1 MKSKVDES
9 EGIKERRGQGSFCI
23 PKAAVDAL
31 IKANAS
37 AYEIVAYLVLARFT
51 DTSGRYSTASITAV
65 NRYTGANKTQNGPV
79 AKALERLRSIKA
91 VSVNRV
97 HNGRS
102 GKSAGFEDLIV
113 DLGPILFDRQ
123 SWLESEGE
131 TLPDGP
137 TERGE
142 VRYVLP
148 DFDESFD
155 DRVWFGNGL
164 VDGHGMFAKPL
175 KALKDAG
182 PVAARLLLALY
193 EVNDM
198 ETWGGVRPVGVD
210 AGPWKRY
217 EPVGLPSSWKDL
229 AVILRSKEAGKV
241 INSGISSRVWQTK
254 ERNYWQAHTDAGEPI
269 WRALE
274 ALNSTGLLYEV
285 VLVLNRNSEKRTFS
299 NGDEYGDIAADA
311 EPYYE
316 LDCRSLHGYK
326 PPGENDAIG
335 WLTARTAGELGIPVT
350 LAVGKFD
357 GTYAAIAPKGFGCM
371 IVGVFRLRFRVANP
385 KNAGVSGAWAAIHLR
400 NREALDFVNRMR
412 TASNMTPL
420 KQLGAK
426 EANPEM
432 SSMSDAVDVE
442 ECLG

>member
-1 MKSKVDES
+1 MRSKVDES
-9 EGIKERRGQGSFCI
+9 EGITELRGQGSFCI
-23 PKAAVDAL
+23 PKATVDAL
-31 IKANAS
+31 LKANAS

-65 NRYTGANKTQNGPV
+65 NRYTGANKTKNGPV

-102 GKSAGFEDLIV
+102 GKSAGFEEQII
-113 DLGPILFDRQ
+113 DLGPILVDRQ

-131 TLPDGP
+131 PLPDGP

-148 DFDESFD
+148 DFDESLD

-164 VDGHGMFAKPL
+164 VDGYGLFAKPL

-198 ETWGGVRPVGVD
+198 ETWGGVRPVGSN
-210 AGPWKRY
+210 AGPWRRY
-217 EPVGLPSSWKDL
+217 EPVGLPSPWKNL

-241 INSGISSRVWQTK
+241 INSSISSRVWQTK
-254 ERNYWQAHTDAGEPI
+254 EPNYWQAHTDAGHPI
-269 WRALE
+269 WNALQ
-274 ALNSTGLLYEV
+274 ALDSTGLIYEV
-285 VLVLNRNSEKRTFS
+285 VLVLNRNGQKREFS
-299 NGDEYGDIAADA
+299 NGEEYGDIEPDA

-316 LDCRSLHGYK
+316 LDCRSKHGYK
-326 PPGENDAIG
+326 PTGENDGIG

-350 LAVGKFD
+350 LADGKFD
-357 GTYAAIAPKGFGCM
+357 GTYAAIVPNGFGCM

-432 SSMSDAVDVE
+432 SIMSDAVDVE
-442 ECLG
+442 EFSG